1 MKTLIRLEKNHI
13 PVGVDNFLYIRP
25 TYISMTDQLGV
36 LPATSSKL
44 FIIMSAINSKET
56 NPIKVY
62 CPKDITKKYPQAF
75 GHLNLGSNIG
85 PILEQLKIAKDKGY
99 DDVLFLLN
107 DNITELS
114 DMNVFVF
121 WENENGKKELV
132 TPALDG
138 SVLPGITRDSI
149 IKLTKEKGINV
160 SERHISIKELINS
173 INSNKMLEIFGASTF
188 NGLTSIKEIHYD
200 NQTFKLPGDFSLH
213 RRTEFCQNI
222 QENLMKIKV
231 GEEQHTWISALE

>member
-1 MKTLIRLEKNHI
+1 MKTLIRLEKDHI
-13 PVGVDNFLYIRP
+13 PKGVDDFLYIRP

-44 FIIMSAINSKET
+44 FIIMSPINSKQT

-62 CPKDITKKYPQAF
+62 CPQDITKKYPQAF

-85 PILEQLKIAKDKGY
+85 PILDQLKIAKEKGY

-107 DNITELS
+107 DNITELT

-149 IKLTKEKGINV
+149 IKLTKERGINV
-160 SERHISIKELINS
+160 TERHISIKELINS

-188 NGLTSIKEIHYD
+188 NGLTSIREIHFD
-200 NQTFKLPGDFSLH
+200 NQAYKLLGDLNLNK
-213 RRTEFCQNI
+213 RTEFCQSI
-222 QENLMKIKV
+222 HDCLMKIKL
-231 GEEQHTWISALE
+231 GEEQHPWVSPLE